1 MVRAA
6 SNDAA
11 ISGRVLNAA
20 GQPVAG
26 ATVTLTDTNGQI
38 RTARASSLGNF
49 RFAELTVGQT
59 YTVSV
64 SAKRYTFASQ
74 TISVTGDAVNLDLI
88 AEQ

>member
-1 MVRAA
+1 
-6 SNDAA
+6 
-11 ISGRVLNAA
+11 VLNAA
-20 GQPVAG
+20 GQPVSG
-26 ATVTLTDTNGQI
+26 ATVTLVDTAGQT
-38 RTARASSLGNF
+38 RTARSSSLGNF

-74 TISVTGDAVNLDLI
+74 TVSVTGDAVTLDLI